1 MWIYMYHRA
10 RELLEIKHT
19 GAEANS
25 NVTNHTKDVNTNKH
39 TNTNVTYTP
48 ARTDI
53 ENSVAPSHN
62 LLNPTLPPTL
72 FDASPLFTLL
82 F

>member
-1 MWIYMYHRA
+1 MYHRA

-25 NVTNHTKDVNTNKH
+25 NVTNHTKGVN

-72 FDASPLFTLL
+72 FDTSPLFTLL